1 VVCKLVLLARKI
13 NNTKYKIT
21 ALFTRKINVTVLM
34 DFTQKDVTSQDSSTF
49 GLNILLSIP
58 FSNTGSLRSS
68 LKVRDIR

>member
-1 VVCKLVLLARKI
+1 
-13 NNTKYKIT
+13 
-21 ALFTRKINVTVLM
+21 M